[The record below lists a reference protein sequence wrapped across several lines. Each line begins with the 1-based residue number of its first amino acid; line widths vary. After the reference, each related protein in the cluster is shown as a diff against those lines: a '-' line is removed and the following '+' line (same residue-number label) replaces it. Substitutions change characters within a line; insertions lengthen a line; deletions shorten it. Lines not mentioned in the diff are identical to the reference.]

1 LEEGMP
7 EGLKGFKRG
16 FGTPSIKE
24 FTTQITIFNCVEPL
38 HPTLPTA
45 EVDIVIK
52 TFEVQLGIAFVES
65 LLRITNSLQSQFDTS
80 DAQYFSEILTINK
93 SQ

>member
-1 LEEGMP
+1 MEEGLP

-24 FTTQITIFNCVEPL
+24 FTTQVTIFNCVEPL
-38 HPTLPTA
+38 HPIHPTA

-52 TFEVQLGIAFVES
+52 TFEIQIGIAFVES

-80 DAQYFSEILTINK
+80 DAQYFSEVLTINK